1 MKRSAE
7 SAFSPNKQ
15 ARATGIPHEDGKKK
29 DFKPFRVSHDERFIK
44 GGRAGVN
51 VSPTRVLIGSRAS
64 TSQGGERAKL
74 PDADL
79 TTQKIINDPIH
90 TSVKLD
96 RLCVRVMDTPQYQR
110 LRSLKQLG
118 TCVYVFPSAT
128 HSRFEHSLGV
138 AHLSQRVC
146 EALVKHQPELHIIM
160 TMYL

>member
-1 MKRSAE
+1 MNCYCE
-7 SAFSPNKQ
+7 LLH
-15 ARATGIPHEDGKKK
+15 ILKKK
-29 DFKPFRVSHDERFIK
+29 CRNVSFYGVVWLRLREIHQ
-44 GGRAGVN
+44 GRSVN
-51 VSPTRVLIGSRAS
+51 VSPTWVLIGSRAS

-96 RLCVRVMDTPQYQR
+96 RLCVRVMDTPQFQR
-110 LRSLKQLG
+110 LRSLKHLD

-128 HSRFEHSLGV
+128 HSRFEHSLRV

-146 EALVKHQPELHIIM
+146 EALVKHQPELHITM